1 MASLTADTPVI
12 QDRSFTARFGV
23 PAALAVALLFF
34 ALLPAFGAP
43 PFFESFLYLL
53 FLWIALSTSWTIL
66 SGFTGYFSFGHGA
79 FYGVGMYT
87 TANLGTMLPIWLCL
101 VIAAILA
108 ALLSLGIGAVVFR
121 VRRLRGELF
130 ALLTLALTIVVAT
143 IVLNTP
149 IDGGPGK
156 YLLGVQLPRI
166 YDNSA
171 TTIYLLGACVA
182 IGTLATAYFV
192 QYGRLGRGLFAIAD
206 DEDVAEGLG
215 VPSYRYKLIAF
226 AISSAIAGIAGAV
239 HAIFVSYVTVSETF
253 SSTVAL
259 FVILMSVIG
268 GMRHWL
274 GPAIGAV
281 FVTTINF
288 VFVSGDSALAA
299 RIVIGLALIL
309 ATLFLPEGVAGLVQ
323 KRVHKWRAVKEPG
336 NETVAPPVAPILPA
350 TAPARTTARPVL
362 LKAENISLAFRG
374 VQALDGV
381 SFDIRQGEILGLVG
395 PNGSG
400 KSTLINVMNGFYK
413 PDTGSL
419 LLEGHDLAQLPAH
432 RIARLGLA
440 RTFQIPRPFPHL
452 SVLDNVMV
460 AAMFGGA
467 AYAQETARRKALE
480 TLDFVGLASRAGAY
494 PSELNLHQRKFL
506 ELARALVSDARLVML
521 DEVLAGLTP
530 SEITSAIAMVRRIH
544 GGERTIV
551 FVEHN
556 MRAVMEL
563 TDRLIVL
570 NQGKLIAE
578 GDPRTVMNDPAVVRA
593 YLGTPDVES

>member
-1 MASLTADTPVI
+1 MPT
-12 QDRSFTARFGV
+12 RSAAARFGV
-23 PAALAVALLFF
+23 PTALAVALVLLL
-34 ALLPAFGAP
+34 LLPALGLP

-53 FLWIALSTSWTIL
+53 CLWISLATSWTII

-87 TANLGTMLPIWLCL
+87 TANLGASLPILVCL
-101 VIAAILA
+101 VIAAALA
-108 ALLSLGIGAVVFR
+108 ALLSLGMGAVIFR

-130 ALLTLALTIVVAT
+130 ALLTLAMTIVVAT

-182 IGTLATAYFV
+182 IGTLAITYFI

-226 AISSAIAGIAGAV
+226 AISSAIAGVAGAV

-309 ATLFLPEGVAGLVQ
+309 ATLFLPEGVAGFVQ
-323 KRVHKWRAVKEPG
+323 KQVHKRRAASAG
-336 NETVAPPVAPILPA
+336 STDTAPHVLVPAAPIA
-350 TAPARTTARPVL
+350 TAPATTERPVL
-362 LKAENISLAFRG
+362 LKGENISLAFRG

-381 SFDIRQGEILGLVG
+381 NFDIRQGEILGLIG

-413 PDTGSL
+413 PDTGRL
-419 LLEGHDLAQLPAH
+419 LFEGQDLAQMPAH
-432 RIARLGLA
+432 RIACLGLA
-440 RTFQIPRPFPHL
+440 RTFQIPRPFQHL

-467 AYAQETARRKALE
+467 AYPQETARRKALE
-480 TLDFVGLASRAGAY
+480 TLDFVGLANRAGAF

-563 TDRLIVL
+563 TDRLIIL

-578 GDPRTVMNDPAVVRA
+578 GDPRTVMDDPAVIRA
-593 YLGTPDVES
+593 YLGTSDAES

>member
-1 MASLTADTPVI
+1 MASVTADTPVI
-12 QDRSFTARFGV
+12 PTRSAAARFGV
-23 PAALAVALLFF
+23 PTTLAVALVLLL
-34 ALLPAFGAP
+34 LLPALGLP

-53 FLWIALSTSWTIL
+53 CLWISLATSWTII

-87 TANLGTMLPIWLCL
+87 TANLGASLPILVCL
-101 VIAAILA
+101 VIAAVLA
-108 ALLSLGIGAVVFR
+108 ALLSLGMGAVIFR

-130 ALLTLALTIVVAT
+130 ALLTLAMTIVVAT

-182 IGTLATAYFV
+182 IGTLAITYFI

-226 AISSAIAGIAGAV
+226 AISSAIAGVIGAV

-309 ATLFLPEGVAGLVQ
+309 ATLFLPEGVAGFVQ
-323 KRVHKWRAVKEPG
+323 KQVHKRRAAASS
-336 NETVAPPVAPILPA
+336 NTDTAPHALVPVAPVAAAPTA
-350 TAPARTTARPVL
+350 TERPVL
-362 LKAENISLAFRG
+362 LKGENISLAFRG

-381 SFDIRQGEILGLVG
+381 NFDIRQGEILGLIG

-413 PDTGSL
+413 PDTGRL
-419 LLEGHDLAQLPAH
+419 LFEGHDLAQMPAH

-467 AYAQETARRKALE
+467 AYPQETARRKALE
-480 TLDFVGLASRAGAY
+480 TLDFVGLANRAGAY

-563 TDRLIVL
+563 TDRLIIL

-578 GDPRTVMNDPAVVRA
+578 GDPRTVMDDPAVIRA
-593 YLGTPDVES
+593 YLGTSDAEG